1 MSDRHDLSSSRLFS
15 STDFFQTEKVE
26 DIGIGKNAK
35 GIIAFA
41 IVSKYGVVALKDLSH
56 PNGDLHLY
64 VTVDTKTWARAHFPH
79 ASSARLR
86 ENAYTMLE
94 STTHSL
100 AVDVAFRDTS
110 PIGMLFVSNSNGTY
124 FVQSLRDTNRNDFGF
139 VDFEKVYGV
148 EGIGIAN
155 VVSNAQEVEA
165 RGQNKRLKSYITFDD
180 GRNWSPIQPPTED
193 VDGKKIDCNHSEPE
207 SCSLH
212 LHSVTTPHNYGRVF
226 SSPAPGFVMG
236 VGSIGAVLEHYK
248 ESDTFLS
255 TDAGVTWRMVAKG
268 AHKYEFGDL
277 GSILVVVD
285 DEEATDHVKYS
296 LDLGKTWFVLP
307 LYLNWLQFQV
317 FHKADLPVRCHHSC
331 PGFDNPPRLHFP
343 KVFTPWA
350 CLKKGQKGI
359 WSYSCHSPRFF
370 SDKRTEVR

>member
-1 MSDRHDLSSSRLFS
+1 MKILRKDVRRCQFAHGSKYFKHDAHAELIYCTGYDSSSLTDRHDLSSSRLFS
-15 STDFFQTEKVE
+15 STDFFKTEKVE
-26 DIGIGKNAK
+26 DLGIGKNAK
-35 GIIAFA
+35 GILAFA
-41 IVSKYGVVALKDLSH
+41 TVSKYGVVALKDLTH

-64 VTVDTKTWARAHFPH
+64 VTVDMKTWARAHFPH

-110 PIGMLFVSNSNGTY
+110 PIGTLFVSNSNGTY
-124 FVQSLRDTNRNDFGF
+124 FVQSLKDTNRNDFGF
-139 VDFEKVYGV
+139 VDFEKIYGV

-165 RGQNKRLKSYITFDD
+165 RGQTKRLRSHVTFDD
-180 GRNWSPIQPPTED
+180 GRSWSPIQPPTED
-193 VDGKKIDCNHSEPE
+193 ADGKKIACNPSEPE

-212 LHSVTTPHNYGRVF
+212 FHSVTTPHNYGRVF
-226 SSPAPGFVMG
+226 SSPAPGFAMG
-236 VGSIGAVLEHYK
+236 VGSVGAVLEQYK

-277 GSILVVVD
+277 GSILVIID
-285 DEEATDHVKYS
+285 DEEATDTIKYS
-296 LDLGKTWFVLP
+296 LDLGKNWFALSFPSLVL
-307 LYLNWLQFQV
+307 LFNCFKAILQTRY
-317 FHKADLPVRCHHSC
+317 DNSC
-331 PGFDNPPRLHFP
+331 
-343 KVFTPWA
+343 
-350 CLKKGQKGI
+350 
-359 WSYSCHSPRFF
+359 
-370 SDKRTEVR
+370 